1 MPLRCRGTFLE
12 VVDSDSED
20 SMVHSRSLPLG
31 DKTHEL
37 EKEDRIDELLRNV
50 TDAFSWTFDSSRSDL
65 SRGSFGHPWLCKS
78 PCIRAFYGKCFKGV
92 QCDFCHVKH
101 EMNKHKIFKSER
113 RYLMSLDE
121 GVALAVFQVLIRR
134 QAARYQLTE
143 NLRLVLLVLDRRVR
157 LLKAPLLSKGV
168 WAILTSMKR
177 LSLGRLFETF
187 EHCHQIEAEFRSE
200 IKCLVD
206 GARALLP
213 PDIA

>member
-1 MPLRCRGTFLE
+1 
-12 VVDSDSED
+12 
-20 SMVHSRSLPLG
+20 
-31 DKTHEL
+31 
-37 EKEDRIDELLRNV
+37 
-50 TDAFSWTFDSSRSDL
+50 
-65 SRGSFGHPWLCKS
+65 
-78 PCIRAFYGKCFKGV
+78 
-92 QCDFCHVKH
+92 
-101 EMNKHKIFKSER
+101 
-113 RYLMSLDE
+113 MSLDE